1 MTFVQPQVIARLENE
16 HAHVTI
22 NGRSLSISRSDED
35 GRGNFC
41 PVELVSAAL
50 GS

>member
-1 MTFVQPQVIARLENE
+1 MTSFKPQVIARLENAL
-16 HAHVTI
+16 AHVTI
-22 NGRSLSISRSDED
+22 NGRSLSISRSAEE

-41 PVELVSAAL
+41 PVELVSASL